1 MKLNPFIAK
10 TTLQTGMM
18 NAVVS
23 KFCILHLQKQ
33 DFKQFCIFSAEV
45 GHYPNKSAKWHYG
58 RHILI

>member
-23 KFCILHLQKQ
+23 KFCILHLLFKQ
-33 DFKQFCIFSAEV
+33 DLIQFRFCDLRRKLVFFCR
-45 GHYPNKSAKWHYG
+45 G
-58 RHILI
+58 RTLSK